1 MRRFRLPRSK
11 QRPFAACTIVT
22 RNFLSYAR
30 VLGESYLEHHPGSRF
45 YVLVVDGLPPG
56 VQAGDGIEVVEAEEL
71 ALPYLEEL
79 FFKYDVTELCTA
91 VKPTFLA
98 KLLEREEAVVYLD
111 PDILVM
117 RPFVELG
124 QALRSAN
131 IVLTPHVLRPIP
143 PDGLRPNEQDMLISG
158 AYNLGFLGLA
168 RSADADE
175 LLDWWEERLRDGCR
189 IDVPSGLFTDQKWID
204 LVPGLFASATI
215 LRDDTYNVAFW
226 NLHERTIERRGP
238 VFLTNGRPIAFFHF
252 SGFDSRRPDVL
263 SKHQTRTQLV
273 QGTALAELVNLYV
286 DLQLR
291 NGYATCS
298 EWEYGYSRFDNGIA
312 VNTAL
317 RKLYLGLP
325 DDERARFG
333 DPFKTSGPDA
343 FLEWAIRP
351 TPSGLS
357 RFLETLY
364 RLRVDLLTAYPDPHG
379 RDHEAYLR
387 WARIHGSREMGFEP
401 ELVRDG
407 DGTRVPPGSQHEG
420 RSGAEP
426 PANGNGGYRRL
437 VGRVRLVV
445 DRVVPQGATVIV
457 VSKGDDELLA
467 LEGRRG
473 WHFPQNGDSTWA
485 GYYPSD
491 GTTATAHLESLRDRG
506 GDFFVLPSTA
516 FWWFDYYPEFRDHL
530 ARTARRLWL
539 DDSCAIYALRSD
551 ERRRAS

>member
-1 MRRFRLPRSK
+1 VRQFSLRRTRR
-11 QRPFAACTIVT
+11 RPFAACTIIT

-56 VQAGDGIEVVEAEEL
+56 VEAGDGIEEFEAAEL

-79 FFKYDVTELCTA
+79 HFKYDVTELCTA
-91 VKPTFLA
+91 VKPTFLS

-124 QALRSAN
+124 QVLRSTS

-168 RSADADE
+168 RSADTDE
-175 LLDWWEERLRDGCR
+175 LLGWWEERLRDGCR

-238 VFLTNGRPIAFFHF
+238 IFLANGRPITFFHF
-252 SGFDSRRPDVL
+252 SGFDPQRPDVL
-263 SKHQTRTQLV
+263 SKHQTRTELA

-291 NGYATCS
+291 KGYATCS
-298 EWEYGYSRFDNGIA
+298 QWEYAYSRFDNGTA

-325 DDERARFG
+325 DEERGRFG
-333 DPFKTSGPDA
+333 DPFQTRGPQA

-351 TPSGLS
+351 TSSGLS
-357 RFLETLY
+357 PFLETLY
-364 RLRVDLLTAYPDPHG
+364 RLRVDLLSAYPDPRG
-379 RDHEAYLR
+379 RDQDAYLR

-401 ELVRDG
+401 HLVRDG
-407 DGTRVPPGSQHEG
+407 DEVRVPSGSLKEG
-420 RSGAEP
+420 RSAELRE
-426 PANGNGGYRRL
+426 NGNGGYPKL
-437 VGRVRLVV
+437 VGRVRVVV
-445 DRVVPQGATVIV
+445 DRVVPPGATVIV

-473 WHFPQNGDSTWA
+473 WHFPQDDESAWA

-491 GTTATAHLESLRDRG
+491 GTTATAQLETLRKKG
-506 GDFFVLPSTA
+506 GEFLVLPSTA

-530 ARTARRLWL
+530 SRTCRRLWL
-539 DDSCAIYALRSD
+539 DDSCAIYALRPD
-551 ERRRAS
+551 EPRRAS